1 MKKNISAADK
11 ITRLLIATVIAILYF
26 TERIQ
31 GTFAIFLGIAA
42 IIIAATA
49 LINFCP
55 IYYILGISTK
65 KTNNHET
72 RN

>member
-1 MKKNISAADK
+1 MKKNINSIDRIA
-11 ITRLLIATVIAILYF
+11 RLLIAAVVAILYF
-26 TERIQ
+26 THQIQ
-31 GTFAIFLGIAA
+31 GTLAVILGIAA

-65 KTNNHET
+65 KNKHS
-72 RN
+72 